1 MLYFEI
7 YRLCAAGTTHHR
19 ISAGEIAMS
28 VYENQIQ
35 VPAKYYDTEM
45 REIEQNDG
53 EEISPVVLGSD
64 EHVYEWADVLKDLEP
79 YY

>member
-1 MLYFEI
+1 
-7 YRLCAAGTTHHR
+7 
-19 ISAGEIAMS
+19 MS

-53 EEISPVVLGSD
+53 EEISPMVLGSD